1 MSVTRHV
8 DRHWSRWRLRAD
20 RRGEDGAIVVIFAA
34 ALVMIMVFVGFAVD
48 LGNFTQRH
56 QQTQDAADAA
66 ALSGAQQLGQGSSTS
81 VVAASVEN
89 YVDLNDGYAPAPGS
103 NVWDTC
109 PASTIPTG
117 FTAPATPDGSTQDCV
132 TFGQIGNGRPVGST
146 PVIAASVIHV
156 VIPPEIVD
164 YIFGRAAGLSSVHI
178 SSAATAAVESPGS
191 TTILPVALG
200 TVAENGG
207 YWCIKG
213 GHGGATCPN
222 SIAPGDEGLLISPRY
237 RTFTGTS
244 NSGTGTNATGEVD
257 LAIGLDHELNVYPG
271 PVSTVY
277 CDADS
282 SPASTK
288 CGSATENDT
297 ASTYDLASEVFLES
311 GNTANTAV
319 NGLVAGFTADSAQG
333 GFTFSPRLAHPDGYL
348 PTGTNSATSDPPGS
362 PATPTL
368 GPGDAGYE
376 GTTLNGRHISYYML
390 NEGNGWGSTGPT
402 SLATSTYTGC
412 FGSNTSAPSTDNVNN
427 PFWTTGNQCLAK
439 CLAAWTTLA
448 NTGKYSNQTVPNC
461 LPSPAPSTVTGGPI
475 FSSSIID
482 SPRFGF
488 VPVVANGGGGESA
501 MWQIVGFAA
510 VYLDVIDVQGKDLS
524 ADAWVFSPQLIQS
537 NPAPPGAGLGMYLDG
552 PYVTN
557 LCSLA
562 AGNC

>member
-8 DRHWSRWRLRAD
+8 DRRWSRWRLRAD

-109 PASTIPTG
+109 PASTIPTNPIL
-117 FTAPATPDGSTQDCV
+117 FTAPAGSGEDCV
-132 TFGQIGNGRPVGST
+132 TFGQIRST
-146 PVIAASVIHV
+146 TTNVIHV
-156 VIPPEIVD
+156 VIPPAIVD
-164 YIFGRAAGLSSVHI
+164 YTFGRAAGLSSVHI

-191 TTILPVALG
+191 NTILPVGLKASAM
-200 TVAENGG
+200 TGG
-207 YWCIKG
+207 YSCIKG
-213 GHGGATCPN
+213 GHGGSNECHN
-222 SIAPGDEGLLISPRY
+222 IVAPGDEGLLISPRY

-271 PVSTVY
+271 PSSTVY

-297 ASTYDLASEVFLES
+297 PSTYDLASEVYLMS

-319 NGLVAGFTADSAQG
+319 NGLLGGFTADS
-333 GFTFSPRLAHPDGYL
+333 FTFSPRLAHPDWFQ
-348 PTGTNSATSDPPGS
+348 PTETNSATSDPAG
-362 PATPTL
+362 PTL
-368 GPGDAGYE
+368 GPGDDGYE
-376 GTTLNGRHISYYML
+376 GTTLNGRHVSYYML
-390 NEGNGWGSTGPT
+390 YGWGSTGPT
-402 SLATSTYTGC
+402 SLATGTYTGC
-412 FGSNTSAPSTDNVNN
+412 FGSNTSAPSTDNVDN
-427 PFWTTGNQCLAK
+427 PFWTITDDECLAGV
-439 CLAAWTTLA
+439 LTTATTAANAGT
-448 NTGKYSNQTVPNC
+448 Y
-461 LPSPAPSTVTGGPI
+461 TGGPI
-475 FSSSIID
+475 FSSSIIG

-501 MWQIVGFAA
+501 MWQIIGFEA
-510 VYLDVIDVQGKDLS
+510 VYLDYIHVQGQDL
-524 ADAWVFSPQLIQS
+524 AANAWVFSPQLIQS
-537 NPAPPGAGLGMYLDG
+537 NPAPPGAGLGSYLGG